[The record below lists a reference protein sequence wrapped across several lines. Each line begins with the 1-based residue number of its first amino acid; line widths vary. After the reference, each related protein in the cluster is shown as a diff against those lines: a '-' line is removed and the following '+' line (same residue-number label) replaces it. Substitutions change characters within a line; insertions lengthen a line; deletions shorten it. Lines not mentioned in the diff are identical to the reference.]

1 MGKKEINK
9 YIFGL
14 IGRDIN
20 YSFSKNYFLEKFSKN
35 HLIDHTYKNFD
46 IESLDSVSTILN
58 NKNINGLNVTIP
70 YKKKII
76 PYLDKISNKAKEIGA
91 VNTICFDDL
100 HNSIGYN
107 TDAYGFE
114 KSLLEK
120 IKVIPKYALI
130 LGTGGASLAVSYTLK
145 KIGVKFKFVSRK
157 ADKNN
162 LSYSH
167 LNKEIMQ
174 RHSLIIN
181 TTPLGTYPKINYM
194 PPLPYDLIQKSN
206 IFYDLTYNP
215 SESLFLKKGKDK
227 GCQTINGLKMLVYQA
242 EKSWDIWKK

>member
-1 MGKKEINK
+1 MGGKEINK
-9 YIFGL
+9 YVFGL
-14 IGRDIN
+14 IGKDIN
-20 YSFSKNYFLEKFSKN
+20 YSFSRNYFLEKFNKN
-35 HLIDHTYKNFD
+35 QLLDHAYKNFD
-46 IESLDSVSTILN
+46 IKSIDLVSTILN
-58 NKNINGLNVTIP
+58 NRNINGLNVTIP

-76 PYLDKISNKAKEIGA
+76 PYLNKISNKAKEIGA
-91 VNTICFDDL
+91 VNTIFFDDF

-107 TDAYGFE
+107 TDAHGFE

-120 IKVIPKYALI
+120 IKVVPKYALI
-130 LGTGGASLAVSYTLK
+130 LGTGGASLAVSYTFK
-145 KIGVKFKFVSRK
+145 KIGIKFKFVSRNRN
-157 ADKNN
+157 KNN
-162 LSYSH
+162 LSYSD

-174 RHSLIIN
+174 KYSLIIN

-194 PPLPYDLIQKSN
+194 PPLPYELIQKSN

-242 EKSWDIWKK
+242 EKSWDIWNK